1 MKKLFTVLAIALFT
15 IGLQAQD
22 TKPAPKKEKAKKES
36 CCKKTDDK
44 KDKKC
49 CAKKQRGWILQSQ
62 FVF

>member
-36 CCKKTDDK
+36 CCKKTSTEK
-44 KDKKC
+44 KDQKSCCVKK
-49 CAKKQRGWILQSQ
+49 
-62 FVF
+62 

>member
-15 IGLQAQD
+15 IGAQAQD
-22 TKPAPKKEKAKKES
+22 TKPAQKKEKAKKES

-49 CAKKQRGWILQSQ
+49 CAKK
-62 FVF
+62 

>member
-36 CCKKTDDK
+36 CSKKSDDK

-49 CAKKQRGWILQSQ
+49 CSKK
-62 FVF
+62 